1 MRKLARQGIYWVGI
15 LIGSYLFLSG
25 LQTAYADQ
33 PEPPPSSLPPWISVF
48 EGDLRLFDYQRLND
62 GNVDN
67 PHAKSA
73 LAALAKL
80 YVQSRSQYGFSFG
93 LGLYAVSDFG
103 LSPALPQRDTSIM
116 GSSNS
121 FATPGQAFLQY
132 QRFGVNIRAGNI
144 LLDNPWVN
152 GSALI
157 MPASYQG
164 IRLLAT
170 PLNNLTLEAA
180 YWGRWRPRNSS
191 DYTTTNLYDVQV
203 PGAWDT
209 GIHYNKSLS
218 NGHLDLQYWY
228 YGFTSIAG
236 MSYTQGLYRIDTRS
250 GWNPYVGAQYAH
262 ETDQGSS
269 ILGPVEARVYGALL
283 GVQKGEGSYSIAYN
297 KIPERSGAFQNGNI
311 VSPYT
316 GPYNN
321 TPLYT
326 ASMLHGLI
334 DQSTTGSAW
343 KVAAAYWLGV
353 DRAWRLKGSYA
364 YYRQD
369 QFLHPGQTGNPRELN
384 ADATYFIRT
393 GPLRGL
399 SIRDR
404 FGVFSYPGAPKAFFD
419 NRIQIQYAF

>member
-1 MRKLARQGIYWVGI
+1 MRKSITGGISAGFLVGLGLFVMASPRAR
-15 LIGSYLFLSG
+15 
-25 LQTAYADQ
+25 AKQ
-33 PEPPPSSLPPWISVF
+33 PESSASSLPPWISVL
-48 EGDLRLFDYQRLND
+48 EGDLRLFDYQRLYD
-62 GNVDN
+62 GNVHN

-80 YVQSRSQYGFSFG
+80 YVRSRSRYGFSLG

-116 GSSNS
+116 GPRNS

-132 QRFGVNIRAGNI
+132 QRGGVNVRVGNI

-152 GSALI
+152 GSPLI

-164 IRLLAT
+164 IRILAK
-170 PLNNLTLEAA
+170 PLKSLTLGAA
-180 YWGRWRPRNSS
+180 YWERWRPRNSP
-191 DYTTTNLYDVQV
+191 DYTATNLYGVHA
-203 PGAWDT
+203 PGAWDAGVRYQKT
-209 GIHYNKSLS
+209 LG
-218 NGHLDLQYWY
+218 NGHLDMQLWY

-236 MSYTQGLYRIDTRS
+236 MSYVQGLYRVDTRS
-250 GWNPYVGAQYAH
+250 GWNPYFGAQYAH
-262 ETDQGSS
+262 ETDRGSR
-269 ILGPVEARVYGALL
+269 ILGRVDARVYGVLL
-283 GVQKGEGSYSIAYN
+283 GFEKDAGSYSIAYN
-297 KIPERSGAFQNGNI
+297 KIPARSGAFQNGNI

-326 ASMLHGLI
+326 ASMIHGLI

-343 KVAAAYWLGV
+343 KVAATWWLGP
-353 DRAWRLKGSYA
+353 DRTWRLKGSYA

-369 QFLHPGQTGNPRELN
+369 QFLHPDQTGDPWELN
-384 ADATYFIRT
+384 IDATYFIKT

-404 FGVFSYPGAPKAFFD
+404 FGVFSYPGAPKTFFD